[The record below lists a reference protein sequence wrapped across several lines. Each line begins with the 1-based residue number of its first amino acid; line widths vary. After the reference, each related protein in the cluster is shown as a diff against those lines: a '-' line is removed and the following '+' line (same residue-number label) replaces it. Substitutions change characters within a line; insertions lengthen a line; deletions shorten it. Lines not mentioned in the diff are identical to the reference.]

1 MIFLWL
7 VRNQKEEETKKKLE
21 LLENGCKAE
30 SKMKKKED
38 YLGFFVFDLGIMDR
52 KQQESF
58 SDFYNKLDLC

>member
-1 MIFLWL
+1 MTFLWL

-52 KQQESF
+52 K
-58 SDFYNKLDLC
+58 